1 MGSFRS
7 AKKQKKIKKNVINL
21 SREKVITMN
30 RAERRKALKS
40 INTPK
45 KFTDTLSE
53 ALDFQRR
60 DMEKQ
65 FEQQR
70 KDMVDVVL
78 TMTAY
83 TIQYKLGLGKK
94 RLPEIMGYILDNI
107 DAFNTGHL
115 TKEDFKTIKEDLK
128 KYNFYI
134 E

>member
-1 MGSFRS
+1 
-7 AKKQKKIKKNVINL
+7 
-21 SREKVITMN
+21 MN
-30 RAERRKALKS
+30 RTERRKALKS

-45 KFTDTLSE
+45 KFTNTLSE
-53 ALDFQRR
+53 ALDYQRR

-65 FEQQR
+65 FERQR
-70 KDMVDVVL
+70 KNMVDVIL

-94 RLPEIMGYILDNI
+94 RLPEVMGYILNNI

-115 TKEDFKTIKEDLK
+115 TKEDFEDIKEHLK
-128 KYNFYI
+128 YYNFYI

>member
-1 MGSFRS
+1 
-7 AKKQKKIKKNVINL
+7 
-21 SREKVITMN
+21 MN
-30 RAERRKALKS
+30 RAERRKALKNV
-40 INTPK
+40 NTPQ
-45 KFTDTLSE
+45 KFTE
-53 ALDFQRR
+53 AMQEGLKLQRR

-65 FEQQR
+65 FENQK
-70 KDMVDVVL
+70 KDVVDVIM

-94 RLPEIMGYILDNI
+94 RLPEIMNAIMDNI

-115 TKEDFKTIKEDLK
+115 NKEDFEQIKEEMK

>member
-1 MGSFRS
+1 
-7 AKKQKKIKKNVINL
+7 
-21 SREKVITMN
+21 MN

-60 DMEKQ
+60 DMEKK

-70 KDMVDVVL
+70 KYMVDVVL

-94 RLPEIMGYILDNI
+94 RLPEVMGYILDNI

-115 TKEDFKTIKEDLK
+115 TKEDFEIIKEDLK
-128 KYNFYI
+128 NYNFYI

>member
-1 MGSFRS
+1 
-7 AKKQKKIKKNVINL
+7 
-21 SREKVITMN
+21 MN

-40 INTPK
+40 INTPY
-45 KFTDTLSE
+45 KFNEAMSE
-53 ALDFQRR
+53 ALDLQRR

-115 TKEDFKTIKEDLK
+115 TKEDFETIKEDLK